1 MDRLLELAHKYCEC
15 FEKELEDH
23 LKKID
28 KPNPIAPAD
37 IEIADTLWHGL
48 KSLKT
53 VEAMLDK
60 SYGEERYSGSY
71 RMPTTRPSDYYSGRG
86 RDSMGRYTRDNDKA
100 EMMGMLEDKMR
111 SARTEDEAIAIRDAM
126 DAISRLR

>member
-28 KPNPIAPAD
+28 KPTPIAPSD
-37 IEIADTLWHGL
+37 IEIADTLWHGV
-48 KSLKT
+48 KSMKT
-53 VEAMLDK
+53 VEAMLEK

-71 RMPTTRPSDYYSGRG
+71 RMPVTRSDYYSGRG

-100 EMMGMLEDKMR
+100 EMMGMLEEKMR
-111 SARTEDEAIAIRDAM
+111 NVRTEDEAIAIRDAM

>member
-28 KPNPIAPAD
+28 KPTPIAPSD
-37 IEIADTLWHGL
+37 IEIADTLWHGV
-48 KSLKT
+48 KSMKT
-53 VEAMLDK
+53 VEVMLDK
-60 SYGEERYSGSY
+60 PYGGERYSGSY
-71 RMPTTRPSDYYSGRG
+71 RMPVSRSDYYSGGG

-111 SARTEDEAIAIRDAM
+111 SVRTEDEAMAIRDAM

>member
-1 MDRLLELAHKYCEC
+1 MDRLMELAHKYCEC

-28 KPNPIAPAD
+28 KSSPIAPSD
-37 IEIADTLWHGL
+37 IEIADTLWHGV
-48 KSLKT
+48 KSIKT

-60 SYGEERYSGSY
+60 PYSEERYSGSY
-71 RMPTTRPSDYYSGRG
+71 RMPYSSDYYSGRG
-86 RDSMGRYTRDNDKA
+86 RDSMGRYTRDSEKA
-100 EMMGMLEDKMR
+100 EMMGMLENKMR
-111 SARTEDEAIAIRDAM
+111 TVRTEEEAIAIRDAM